1 MIIVLDD
8 LKNNLNGF
16 LKNNALWIAL
26 VIVGIILITISLIL
40 IFGRKKKETKPK
52 IAEQSL
58 WMEALGGKD
67 NIVKTEAYGSR
78 LVINLVDKTKMNK
91 DGLKSL
97 GVSNIIEMSD
107 KVTLV
112 LEDQAEQVKKELD
125 K

>member
-26 VIVGIILITISLIL
+26 VIVGIIIITASLII
-40 IFGRKKKETKPK
+40 IFGRKNKKAKPK
-52 IAEQSL
+52 IAEKSK
-58 WMEALGGKD
+58 WVEALGDKD
-67 NIVKTEAYGSR
+67 NIVSTEAYGSR
-78 LVINLVDKTKMNK
+78 LVVKLVDKSKMDK

-97 GVSNIIEMSD
+97 GVSNLIEMSD

-112 LEDQAEQVKKELD
+112 LEDQAEAVKKELD